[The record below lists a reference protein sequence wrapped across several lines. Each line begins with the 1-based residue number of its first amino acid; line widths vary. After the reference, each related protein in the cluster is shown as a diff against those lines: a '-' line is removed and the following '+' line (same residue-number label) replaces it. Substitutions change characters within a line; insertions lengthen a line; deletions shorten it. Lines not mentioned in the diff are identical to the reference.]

1 MEKDIRNKGTL
12 RFELELAE
20 RSLGLARRI
29 LAKRPVD

>member
-20 RSLGLARRI
+20 RSLGLARMV
-29 LAKRPVD
+29 LAKRPAN